1 VLSSWL
7 PWIVLAAVLITVP
20 VALRLF
26 AGDDGPDNAIT
37 QEQPGENSEED
48 REPAAEA
55 LPPLAVRL
63 AA

>member
-26 AGDDGPDNAIT
+26 VGDDPPSNEIT
-37 QEQPGENSEED
+37 QEQPGDKGSEPGP
-48 REPAAEA
+48 EPLLIAA
-55 LPPLAVRL
+55 
-63 AA
+63 